1 MVKSNEITKKSCLPS
16 SFYSVNTG
24 GRLRRP
30 FFSKVIDFD
39 VKVMISKWESKSTS
53 KWSSG
58 MTLMNQS
65 DNQSAHPNLY
75 SITDTFLIE
84 RFNRPNTTQG
94 LVCAGHNNTFWDPIT
109 LIRAPLWGEHF
120 DDHFDSSK
128 WWLWWPLWFIKV
140 IHQSGDFDVKKRS
153 E

>member
-1 MVKSNEITKKSCLPS
+1 MCFIIGV
-16 SFYSVNTG
+16 SV
-24 GRLRRP
+24 RP
-30 FFSKVIDFD
+30 FFSKVVDFD
-39 VKVMISKWESKSTS
+39 VKVMISKSESKSTS

-94 LVCAGHNNTFWDPIT
+94 LVRAGHYNTF
-109 LIRAPLWGEHF
+109 
-120 DDHFDSSK
+120 
-128 WWLWWPLWFIKV
+128 
-140 IHQSGDFDVKKRS
+140 
-153 E
+153 